1 MAVDRAH
8 FLVLA
13 STMAAGG
20 ALGCERDPSS
30 MRQPPAAPSVA
41 PTPSAALNQALK
53 SGPLLVEVIEPP
65 AASAAAC
72 DDSQGSAGECPSVG
86 PSDEG
91 VCANVIYKRCT
102 EFKAAMKPRVA
113 AQALACLNA
122 LKGNDRCDPARIN
135 QCGHAALMTACPEPP
150 RPRKGQL
157 TAPAANETARGETAS
172 VILTTDTT
180 PDTSPVGAACA
191 SILRACG
198 ERALAPTLADCRQT
212 LAGLNDVGRANIVE
226 CASARCVDGGLYACE
241 AVPRPPAASAAR

>member
-1 MAVDRAH
+1 MAVDRAR

-20 ALGCERDPSS
+20 ALGCERDPSA
-30 MRQPPAAPSVA
+30 MRMPPAAPSVA

-53 SGPLLVEVIEPP
+53 SGPLLVDVIEPP
-65 AASAAAC
+65 AAAC
-72 DDSQGSAGECPSVG
+72 DDTQGSAGECPSVG

-102 EFKAAMKPRVA
+102 EFKMAMKPRVA

-150 RPRKGQL
+150 RARKGQL
-157 TAPAANETARGETAS
+157 TAASSNELAKGETAS
-172 VILTTDTT
+172 VILTADAT
-180 PDTSPVGAACA
+180 PDTSPVGTACA

-212 LAGLNDVGRANIVE
+212 LAGLNDVGRANMVE

-241 AVPRPPAASAAR
+241 AVPRAPSATATR